1 MRVASPSLAQTT
13 TITDLLI
20 PFIMSENINL
30 PCESPLTSAS
40 TLLSSIVSSLSTST
54 PPTESQLRQLKLVS
68 TLLSGLDPYLDTVS
82 SPAPTVQRP
91 LLQATADHDW
101 EGAWKNKKTLFH
113 LSAAWSAGAYEGN
126 FVGLLTKLTHAKKA
140 LEIGM
145 FTGTTTVCI
154 AQQLPQ
160 GGKVTALE
168 IDPYLH
174 SFTAPLFKETG
185 LADKIDVKVGNAVEH
200 LDQLA
205 TNILSDEEAF
215 DIIFIDADKPGY
227 TKYFKTILDK
237 GLLKR
242 EGLLVVDNTLYKGT
256 PWVEGLVDEES
267 LKIGKENADAIK
279 EFNMVVRE
287 DKRVEVVV
295 LPVRDG
301 VSLIM
306 RND

>member
-1 MRVASPSLAQTT
+1 
-13 TITDLLI
+13 
-20 PFIMSENINL
+20 MSENIDL
-30 PCESPLTSAS
+30 PCETPVVSAA
-40 TLLSSIVSSLSTST
+40 TLLSSILPTLNTST
-54 PPTESQLRQLKLVS
+54 PLTSEQLRQLNLVS
-68 TLLSGLDPYLDTVS
+68 TLLSGLDPYLDSVS
-82 SPAPTVQRP
+82 SPAPPVQRP
-91 LLQATADHDW
+91 LLKATAEHDW
-101 EGAWKNKKTLFH
+101 EQAWSNKQTLFH

-154 AQQLPQ
+154 ANQLPE

-168 IDPYLH
+168 IDPYLDA
-174 SFTAPLFKETG
+174 FTRPLFNATG
-185 LADKIDVKVGNAVEH
+185 LGEKIDVKVGNAVDH
-200 LDQLA
+200 LETLA
-205 TNILSDEEAF
+205 KNILSDEEAY

-227 TKYFKTILDK
+227 KKYFQTILDK

-242 EGLLVVDNTLYKGT
+242 NGLLVVDNTLYKGT
-256 PWVEGLVDEES
+256 PWVEGLVDEEV

-279 EFNMVVRE
+279 EFNKVVRQ

-306 RND
+306 RNE

>member
-1 MRVASPSLAQTT
+1 
-13 TITDLLI
+13 
-20 PFIMSENINL
+20 MSDIEL
-30 PCESPLTSAS
+30 PVESPLTSAS
-40 TLLSSIVSSLSTST
+40 KLLQSVVSQLDTSKPATSEQLAQLKMVSS
-54 PPTESQLRQLKLVS
+54 
-68 TLLSGLDPYLDTVS
+68 LLSGLDPYLDQVS
-82 SPAPTVQRP
+82 SAAPAVQRP
-91 LLQATADHDW
+91 LLKATATHDW
-101 EGAWKNKKTLFH
+101 EGAWSRKETLFH

-154 AQQLPQ
+154 AQQLPE

-168 IDPYLH
+168 IDPYLDN
-174 SFTAPLFKETG
+174 FTRPLFNETG
-185 LADKIDVKVGNAVEH
+185 LGDKIDVKVGNAVDH
-200 LDQLA
+200 LETIA
-205 TNILSDEEAF
+205 KNILTDEEAY

-227 TKYFKTILDK
+227 KRYFQTILDK

-242 EGLLVVDNTLYKGT
+242 NGLLVVDNTLYKGT
-256 PWVEGLVDEES
+256 PWTEGLVDQEM
-267 LKIGKENADAIK
+267 LAIGKENADAIK
-279 EFNMVVRE
+279 EFNKVVRE

-306 RND
+306 RNE

>member
-1 MRVASPSLAQTT
+1 MSD
-13 TITDLLI
+13 IT
-20 PFIMSENINL
+20 L
-30 PCESPLTSAS
+30 PVESPLTSAS
-40 TLLSSIVSSLSTST
+40 KLLSSVVSQLDTSKPPSSEQVRQLQLVSSL
-54 PPTESQLRQLKLVS
+54 
-68 TLLSGLDPYLDTVS
+68 LSGIDKYLDSVS
-82 SPAPTVQRP
+82 SPAPAVQRP
-91 LLQATADHDW
+91 LLKATAEHDW
-101 EGAWKNKKTLFH
+101 AGAWERKQTLFQ

-154 AQQLPQ
+154 AQQLPE

-168 IDPYLH
+168 IDPYLEN
-174 SFTAPLFKETG
+174 FTRPLFDQTG
-185 LADKIDVKVGNAVEH
+185 LGDKIDVKVGNAVDH
-200 LDQLA
+200 LESLSK
-205 TNILSDEEAF
+205 NILSDEEAY

-227 TKYFKTILDK
+227 KNYFNTILDK

-242 EGLLVVDNTLYKGT
+242 SGLLVVDNTLYKGT
-256 PWVEGLVDEES
+256 PWTEGLANEAL

-279 EFNMVVRE
+279 EFNQVVRQ

-306 RND
+306 RNQ

>member
-1 MRVASPSLAQTT
+1 
-13 TITDLLI
+13 
-20 PFIMSENINL
+20 MSDNIDL
-30 PCESPLTSAS
+30 PCETPIVSAA
-40 TLLSSIVSSLSTST
+40 TLLSNILPSLNTST
-54 PPTESQLRQLKLVS
+54 PLTDEQLHQLKLVS

-82 SPAPTVQRP
+82 SPAPAVQRP
-91 LLQATADHDW
+91 LLKATAEHDW
-101 EGAWKNKKTLFH
+101 DSAWSNKQTLFH

-154 AQQLPQ
+154 AQQLPE

-168 IDPYLH
+168 IDPYLDT
-174 SFTAPLFKETG
+174 FTRPLFNETG
-185 LADKIDVKVGNAVEH
+185 LGDKIDVKVGNAVDH
-200 LDQLA
+200 LDA
-205 TNILSDEEAF
+205 IAKNILSDEEAY

-227 TKYFKTILDK
+227 KKYFQTILDK
-237 GLLKR
+237 GLLKKN
-242 EGLLVVDNTLYKGT
+242 GLLVVDNTLYKGT
-256 PWVEGLVDEES
+256 PWTDGLVEEKV
-267 LKIGKENADAIK
+267 LEIGKENADAIK
-279 EFNMVVRE
+279 EFNKVVRE

-306 RND
+306 RNE

>member
-1 MRVASPSLAQTT
+1 
-13 TITDLLI
+13 
-20 PFIMSENINL
+20 MSDINL
-30 PCESPLTSAS
+30 PVESPLTSAS
-40 TLLSSIVSSLSTST
+40 SLLSNVVSQLDTSKPLSS
-54 PPTESQLRQLKLVS
+54 EQLRQLQLVS
-68 TLLSGLDPYLDTVS
+68 SLLSGLDPYLDSVS
-82 SPAPTVQRP
+82 SPAPSVQRP
-91 LLQATADHDW
+91 LLKATAEHDW
-101 EGAWKNKKTLFH
+101 QGAWDRKQTLFH

-154 AQQLPQ
+154 AQQLPE

-168 IDPYLH
+168 IDPYLDT
-174 SFTAPLFKETG
+174 FTRPLFDQTG
-185 LADKIDVKVGNAVEH
+185 LGAKIDVKVGNAVDH
-200 LDQLA
+200 LEALSK
-205 TNILSDEEAF
+205 NILSDEEAY

-227 TKYFKTILDK
+227 KTYFNTILDK

-242 EGLLVVDNTLYKGT
+242 NGLLVVDNTLYKGT
-256 PWVEGLVDEES
+256 PWTDGLVDETL

-279 EFNMVVRE
+279 EFNQVVRQ
-287 DKRVEVVV
+287 DRRVEVVV

-306 RND
+306 RNE

>member
-1 MRVASPSLAQTT
+1 
-13 TITDLLI
+13 
-20 PFIMSENINL
+20 MSDINL
-30 PCESPLTSAS
+30 PVESPLTSAS
-40 TLLSSIVSSLSTST
+40 SLLSNVVSQLDTSKPLSS
-54 PPTESQLRQLKLVS
+54 EQLRQLQLVS
-68 TLLSGLDPYLDTVS
+68 SLLSGLDPYLDSVS
-82 SPAPTVQRP
+82 SPAPSVQRP
-91 LLQATADHDW
+91 LLKATAEHDW
-101 EGAWKNKKTLFH
+101 QGAWDRKQTLFH

-154 AQQLPQ
+154 AQQLPE

-168 IDPYLH
+168 IDPYLDT
-174 SFTAPLFKETG
+174 FTRPLFDQTG
-185 LADKIDVKVGNAVEH
+185 LGAKIDVKVGNAVDH
-200 LDQLA
+200 LEALSK
-205 TNILSDEEAF
+205 NILSDEEAY

-227 TKYFKTILDK
+227 KTYFNTILDK

-242 EGLLVVDNTLYKGT
+242 NGLLVVDNTLYKGT
-256 PWVEGLVDEES
+256 PWTDGLVDEQL

-279 EFNMVVRE
+279 EFNQVVRQ
-287 DKRVEVVV
+287 DRRVEVVV

-306 RND
+306 RNE